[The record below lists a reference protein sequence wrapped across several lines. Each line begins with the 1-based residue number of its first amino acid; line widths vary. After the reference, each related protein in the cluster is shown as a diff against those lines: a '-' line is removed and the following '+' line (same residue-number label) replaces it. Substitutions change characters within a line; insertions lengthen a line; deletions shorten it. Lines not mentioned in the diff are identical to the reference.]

1 MVQIPFAARAFTLLV
16 VLAGLYFAAPNFF
29 TRSIDRLDEDGQ
41 VVGQDCFVPWPFV
54 CRQINLGLDLQ
65 GGAFAS
71 FEVAEEAYWRSVFRD
86 EQLSLE
92 ALALGDDERFWDLLL
107 DFTDLQR
114 ADDGGWIATFDILA
128 DIDAQDL
135 AVAHTAQPFIQVRP
149 TPENQLILQVSGTV
163 GEQNLL
169 TLTNRLIESL
179 RTRFDAFGIS
189 EPIIRPAGP
198 PGRVY
203 VELPGAESVPDV
215 PPGNLRIC
223 SVPTNFSGAIGAGIE
238 YYPAAE
244 PGTDPVRFAD
254 RIAVDRTQRCVETAD
269 IVGAAANIQNE
280 VEVTLRPSAGQIM
293 RDLTRTEWSSG
304 PAARYIGTILDGRVL
319 RIDSF
324 EPNLGTRFVVR
335 GIGSVQEA
343 ATLATILRAGALPAE
358 ITKLE
363 ESKVGPELGAQAVAA
378 GQWAAL
384 LAVAAVFLYMVI
396 SYGLF
401 GLFANVALIVNLV
414 IILGTMSLL
423 GFTLSLPGIAG
434 LVLTIG
440 MAVDANV
447 LVFERMREVWRRTN
461 NVGQAIENGYAQALS
476 TILDAN
482 ITTFIAAVVL
492 FNVGKGAIQGF
503 AVTLSIGI
511 LSSIFCALLLTRM
524 LIGFWYGGGR
534 RLLMP
539 I

>member
-1 MVQIPFAARAFTLLV
+1 MVQIPFAARLFTLFM
-16 VLAGLYFAAPNFF
+16 VLIGLYFAAPNFF
-29 TRSIDRLDEDGQ
+29 PRSIDRVDDEGQ

-107 DFTDLQR
+107 DFTDLQS

-128 DIDAQDL
+128 DINAQDL
-135 AVAHTAQPFIQVRP
+135 AVAHTAQPFVQVRP
-149 TPENQLILQVSGTV
+149 TADNQLILQVSGTV
-163 GEQNLL
+163 REQNLL

-203 VELPGAESVPDV
+203 VELPGAEGIPDV

-223 SVPTNFSGAIGAGIE
+223 SVPTNFSGATGAGIE

-269 IVGAAANIQNE
+269 IIGAAANIQNE
-280 VEVTLRPSAGQIM
+280 VEVTLRPSAGEIM

-384 LAVAAVFLYMVI
+384 LAVAAVFLYMMV

-401 GLFANVALIVNLV
+401 GLFANVALIVNL
-414 IILGTMSLL
+414 ILILGIMSLL

-447 LVFERMREVWRRTN
+447 LVFERMREVWRRTG

-476 TILDAN
+476 TIVDAN

-534 RLLMP
+534 RLMMP

>member
-1 MVQIPFAARAFTLLV
+1 MVQIPFAARLFTLFM
-16 VLAGLYFAAPNFF
+16 VLIGLYFAAPNFF
-29 TRSIDRLDEDGQ
+29 PRSIDRVDDEGQ

-107 DFTDLQR
+107 DFTDLQS

-128 DIDAQDL
+128 DISAQDL
-135 AVAHTAQPFIQVRP
+135 AVAHTAQPFVQVRP
-149 TPENQLILQVSGTV
+149 TADNQLILQVSGTV
-163 GEQNLL
+163 REQNLL

-203 VELPGAESVPDV
+203 VELPGAEGIPDV

-223 SVPTNFSGAIGAGIE
+223 SVPTNFSGATGAGIE

-269 IVGAAANIQNE
+269 IIGAAANIQNE
-280 VEVTLRPSAGQIM
+280 VEVTLRPSAGEIM

-384 LAVAAVFLYMVI
+384 LAVAAVFLYMMV

-414 IILGTMSLL
+414 LILGTMSLL

-447 LVFERMREVWRRTN
+447 LVFERMREVWRRTG

-476 TILDAN
+476 TIVDAN

-534 RLLMP
+534 RLMMP